1 MPDRP
6 AADGLP
12 ARLNQL
18 AAKGAAH
25 LKPWARKRAIEG
37 AAPGFFAASLPL
49 PALFLLAIA
58 LEIPSGWT
66 LWPFAAL
73 GTLGLALA
81 APLAFVAVRSW
92 LAYRRQPADRP
103 RSLALF
109 DRQLGLQD
117 RLQAA
122 DEFSRRAGATDFQR
136 AAVADAEA
144 CAAKALGAELE
155 PVALAAPALRLG
167 RARLGCAAGA
177 VLAAGFLL
185 SGYRLDLGAAL
196 ASADFDPAAGEGLI
210 APDELA
216 QEGQPNPPPSTDDPA
231 KAANR
236 PLLAE
241 ASAGGEDSAQAL
253 QRSREAGR
261 QNASGDRFGATG
273 GAATQSQSN
282 RAQSAATGQKEA
294 SPQASRPAASPRKPG
309 KAQQRP
315 VPAEEER
322 NESSS
327 GIAGGQG
334 SSSGSKSASSD
345 KQASDNKAQRDEEY
359 DDAYDDLEDEED
371 EEQEAASASRPMLE
385 SRKAPVDRSLS
396 PSGAGQGEENPD
408 ANGRGGPGGLKKTRG
423 VAAMLLGV
431 PLPDHLR
438 GQPNPG
444 RMKVQRERSE
454 PEEKRSPIA
463 LAAARGVI
471 DGPLGPLAHQR
482 LLPWMQALVR
492 DYFLAEREG
501 APLANEEPSAG
512 GRQQASLAARQT
524 E

>member
-6 AADGLP
+6 AEDGLP
-12 ARLNQL
+12 GRLNQL

-49 PALFLLAIA
+49 PALFLLAVA
-58 LEIPSGWT
+58 LEIPSGRM
-66 LWPFAAL
+66 LWPFNAL

-81 APLAFVAVRSW
+81 APLALVAVRSW

-117 RLQAA
+117 RLQTA
-122 DEFSRRAGATDFQR
+122 DEFSRRAEATDFQR

-144 CAAKALGAELE
+144 CAAKSLGAELE

-196 ASADFDPAAGEGLI
+196 ASADSDPAAGEGLI
-210 APDELA
+210 APEELA
-216 QEGQPNPPPSTDDPA
+216 QQGQPNPPPSADDPA

-253 QRSREAGR
+253 PRSAEAGR

-282 RAQSAATGQKEA
+282 RAQSAASGQKEA
-294 SPQASRPAASPRKPG
+294 SRQEGRPAAPPRKPG
-309 KAQQRP
+309 KARQRSVP
-315 VPAEEER
+315 VEEER
-322 NESSS
+322 NQSSS

-345 KQASDNKAQRDEEY
+345 KQAADNKAQRDEEY

-371 EEQEAASASRPMLE
+371 EEQQAASASRPMLD

-396 PSGAGQGEENPD
+396 PSGAGEGEENPD
-408 ANGRGGPGGLKKTRG
+408 ANGRSGPGGLKKTRG

-454 PEEKRSPIA
+454 PEEKQSPVSI
-463 LAAARGVI
+463 AAARGAI
-471 DGPLGPLAHQR
+471 DGPLGPVAHQR

-492 DYFLAEREG
+492 DYFLAERGE
-501 APLANEEPSAG
+501 PLPSKESSAG
-512 GRQQASLAARQT
+512 KRQQASLAARQM